1 MNDAVRVYIAL
12 GSNLNDPRAQVE
24 SGLKHLARL
33 PQSQWRGASS
43 LYRTPPMGPAPQPD
57 YINAVAALD
66 TRLSAHA
73 LLDALLAVERAHGRI
88 RDGHR
93 WGPRTLDLDILLY
106 GETILSDARLTVP
119 HPGIAERAFVL
130 LPLAELAPNLVVPG
144 QGAVR
149 DLVRACNVAG
159 IERLTA

>member
-1 MNDAVRVYIAL
+1 MVRTYIAL
-12 GSNLNDPRAQVE
+12 GSNLNDPRGQVE
-24 SGLKHLARL
+24 SGLKHLAHL

-73 LLDALLAVERAHGRI
+73 LLDELLTIERAHGRI
-88 RDGHR
+88 RDGQR
-93 WGPRTLDLDILLY
+93 WGPRTLDLDILIY
-106 GETILSDARLTVP
+106 GELTLSDARLTVP

-130 LPLAELAPNLVVPG
+130 LPLAELAPDLAVPG
-144 QGAVR
+144 KGVLR
-149 DLVRACNVAG
+149 DLVQACDDSG
-159 IERLTA
+159 IERLPA